1 MINNNQQQ
9 AQATMCCVLV
19 FSKLRVACCGLWFV
33 FAEDGENNLF
43 THNPLLVF
51 TSILSLVTT
60 CYFIKYI
67 TKTMLLFYEN
77 EPLTQLF
84 VLIMITRD
92 FFIFDPLFSFRSS
105 FFNLSILLLLDRTTI
120 NQT

>member
-1 MINNNQQQ
+1 
-9 AQATMCCVLV
+9 MCCVLV
-19 FSKLRVACCGLWFV
+19 FSKLRVAGCGLGFV

-84 VLIMITRD
+84 VLIMITRE
-92 FFIFDPLFSFRSS
+92 FLIFDPLFSFKSS